1 MMVTHWGRT
10 VSAPRVARIWACSA
24 PQCTEL
30 GDASLDLKDKLEV
43 LRLEIAKAIA
53 TIEAGLNTELVEIEK
68 LFYLKKTPVNRLN

>member
-1 MMVTHWGRT
+1 MVCLFHTIHILNPHIK
-10 VSAPRVARIWACSA
+10 SIKIKFDL
-24 PQCTEL
+24 EL
-30 GDASLDLKDKLEV
+30 IDKLEV

>member
-43 LRLEIAKAIA
+43 LRVEIATAIA
-53 TIEAGLNTELVEIEK
+53 LIKAAINKRGSN
-68 LFYLKKTPVNRLN
+68 